1 MTDFRYYKTPNCN
14 RCEGKM
20 ERTKISYNE
29 YKGTNLAV
37 KLYCKKCDYYT
48 WVAVVKATLTLG
60 DIYG

>member
-1 MTDFRYYKTPNCN
+1 VTDFRYYKTPNCN

-29 YKGTNLAV
+29 WMAV
-37 KLYCKKCDYYT
+37 RLYCKNCDYYT